1 MASRTNV
8 VTGEVAEYSIW
19 RVILAS
25 SVGTMIEWYDFYIF
39 GSLTAV
45 LAQVVKN
52 GLCVVGRARL
62 GD

>member
-8 VTGEVAEYSIW
+8 VTSGVAEYSIW

-25 SVGTMIEWYDFYIF
+25 SVGTMIEWYDFDIF

-45 LAQVVKN
+45 LAY
-52 GLCVVGRARL
+52 R
-62 GD
+62 